1 MVKWNTSVEYY
12 STVKSDVSQYK
23 YFCTVKMMSHNSYIW
38 LINLAINVPNSYC
51 VSDTRKR
58 QTGALCSR
66 NLCCR
71 GEVGRELYIS
81 KWYQIVLSAMAETN
95 SAKRSD
101 NRKETSVDMLSND
114 ELAGET

>member
-1 MVKWNTSVEYY
+1 M
-12 STVKSDVSQYK
+12 
-23 YFCTVKMMSHNSYIW
+23 
-38 LINLAINVPNSYC
+38 
-51 VSDTRKR
+51 
-58 QTGALCSR
+58 
-66 NLCCR
+66 
-71 GEVGRELYIS
+71 GRELYIS